1 MQILIVILIFTF
13 WFWLKF
19 RLEVLLVTDHL
30 SKVKQL
36 CVPASI
42 IINVWN
48 LSFKIFIEIRKLM
61 ILWINF
67 PKSPNFEDLWF
78 DNRTSKLLSDLP
90 WSQFLGQT
98 TVTSRGASSILKT
111 KESSQSRITR
121 QENLKEIRDNSSEE
135 SPKVCTVPCKKLHES
150 WLISC
155 SKEHWWW
162 CSSKISPF

>member
-1 MQILIVILIFTF
+1 MKITRRKSTLPTLVVVLLPRQNVVPECHWQKRFALVMQILIVILIFTF

-19 RLEVLLVTDHL
+19 RLEVLLVSDHL
-30 SKVKQL
+30 SKVEQL
-36 CVPASI
+36 CVPAS

-48 LSFKIFIEIRKLM
+48 LSFKIFIEIWKLM

-78 DNRTSKLLSDLP
+78 NNRTSKLLSDLP
-90 WSQFLGQT
+90 WSQFLAQT

-121 QENLKEIRDNSSEE
+121 QENLKEIRDNS
-135 SPKVCTVPCKKLHES
+135 
-150 WLISC
+150 
-155 SKEHWWW
+155 
-162 CSSKISPF
+162 